1 MGLEHQLGLTCDP
14 VGGYVQIPCIERNGF
29 GVLRAMDA
37 AIYAR
42 ELGKLRE
49 NRVSFDS
56 VVRVM
61 KNTGHDLNPA
71 YRETS
76 LGGLAKELVI
86 DD

>member
-1 MGLEHQLGLTCDP
+1 
-14 VGGYVQIPCIERNGF
+14 
-29 GVLRAMDA
+29 MDA
-37 AIYAR
+37 AKYAR

-61 KNTGHDLNPA
+61 KNTGHELNRA